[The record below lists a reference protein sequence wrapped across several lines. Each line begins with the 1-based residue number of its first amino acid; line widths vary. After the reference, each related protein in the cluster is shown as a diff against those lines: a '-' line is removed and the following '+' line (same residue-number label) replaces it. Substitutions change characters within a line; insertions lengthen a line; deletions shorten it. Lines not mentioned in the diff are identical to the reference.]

1 MSHPLDNI
9 FWNCLSGPQ
18 AHFAQGI
25 GMARRYAKGFSP
37 ILGFAQAEQPDF
49 AALAPYCDSGEQFYC
64 SGWSGEMPDGWRLQ
78 AETTMY
84 RMVWDGKMPDEV
96 QDFFPRALDA
106 SHAQQAMALAVL
118 TNPGPFGLRTLELG
132 DYLGCFE
139 GERLIAMAG
148 ERTNAEPYRE
158 VSGVCTHP
166 EFQGRGLARRLMH
179 TLIRR
184 QLMRNEIPFLHVM
197 CHNTSAHE
205 LYLRMGFRDYCKT
218 PVRVIERL

>member
-18 AHFAQGI
+18 AHFAQGE
-25 GMARRYAKGFSP
+25 GNARRYAKGFSP
-37 ILGFAQAEQPDF
+37 ILGFAEAEKPDF
-49 AALAPYCDSGEQFYC
+49 AALTPYCDSGEQFYC
-64 SGWSGEMPDGWRLQ
+64 SGWTGEMPDGWRLQ
-78 AETTMY
+78 TETTMY
-84 RMVWDGKMPDEV
+84 RMVWDGVMPDEV
-96 QDFFPRALDA
+96 QDFFPSALNA

-148 ERTNAEPYRE
+148 ERTNASIYRE

-166 EFQGRGLARRLMH
+166 DFQGKGLAKRLMH
-179 TLIRR
+179 NLIRR
-184 QLMRNEIPFLHVM
+184 QLLRNEVPFLHVM
-197 CHNTSAHE
+197 CHNTRTHE

-218 PVRVIERL
+218 AVRVVERL

>member
-18 AHFAQGI
+18 SHFAQGT
-25 GMARRYAKGFSP
+25 GDARRYAKGFSP

-64 SGWSGEMPDGWRLQ
+64 SGWTGEMPEGWRLQ
-78 AETTMY
+78 AETSMY
-84 RMVWDGKMPDEV
+84 RMVWDGIMPNEV
-96 QDFFPRALDA
+96 QDFSPRTLDA

-148 ERTNAEPYRE
+148 ERTNADIYRE

-166 EFQGRGLARRLMH
+166 DFQGRGMAKRLMH
-179 TLIRR
+179 ILIRR
-184 QLMRNEIPFLHVM
+184 QLMRNEVPFLHVM
-197 CHNTSAHE
+197 CHNHSAHE

-218 PVRVIERL
+218 AVRVVERL